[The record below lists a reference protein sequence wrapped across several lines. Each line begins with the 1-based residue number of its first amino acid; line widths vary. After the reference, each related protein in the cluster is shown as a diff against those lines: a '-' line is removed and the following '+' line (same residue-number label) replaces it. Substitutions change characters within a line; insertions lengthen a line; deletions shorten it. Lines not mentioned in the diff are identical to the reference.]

1 MKKIIVIIL
10 TASMALSCSTVGNI
24 STGDSGTFRG
34 RWWNYYNRA
43 LTSSDTGR
51 YENAIRDLR
60 SAIERREKDQR
71 RSRTYGMHF
80 IDYFPHRELGIIY
93 FNMGKIDRAVSEL
106 ELSLSQ
112 AESAKAI
119 FYLNKARRQQL
130 LDLKIQPAPPE
141 IIVKSPA
148 DDSVVNDFTLIV
160 KGTVS
165 SQGYISRLLI
175 NDIPYRVDLARN
187 TVSFEHPVAID
198 SDTKE
203 ITIVTEDLL
212 GNTSVKSIPLRV
224 DREGPAIS
232 IFDIV
237 REHRGRDEIIRIT
250 GEIDDSTGIVSVT
263 LNDKVIDTGGRKS
276 YEFNVIADK
285 MMFILKAS
293 DRLNNVTRAQI
304 DIAKEL
310 AAFHKKQ
317 APVLLAFSG
326 TDMFSSDNVPP
337 VITLKESADM
347 PAVFVDKY
355 YVEGEVSDNRKVESV
370 IVNARD
376 VLSRK
381 GKKIF
386 FGRLVKLDEG
396 KNRIN
401 IEAFDSSGN
410 RSKKYFTVTRN
421 IPEALQIGNRMS
433 VSILPFDMTNA
444 KNTGEMLAYEH
455 LTGSFVSQKRFNVIE
470 RAKLEQV
477 LLEQKLTK
485 EKLTDPDYSIK
496 VGRLMSA
503 DTIISTTAAVN
514 QNSVEFTATVIN
526 TETSEVMEIK
536 DVYSEDRSASTIKQM
551 MEGLA
556 SKVASGF
563 PLVEGHVIRK
573 EKGFVYTDLGS
584 ESGIKGDTGV
594 IVYRLGQEIKHP
606 LTGKSLGQD
615 MKSLGTAR
623 LQEIHEK
630 FSKAKLSDASGGS
643 DINAQDLVITR

>member
-148 DDSVVNDFTLIV
+148 DDSIVNDFTLTV

-165 SQGYISRLLI
+165 AQGYVSRLLI

-187 TVSFEHPVAID
+187 TVSFEHPVVID

-285 MMFILKAS
+285 MMFMLKAS

-337 VITLKESADM
+337 VITLKEAADM

-355 YVEGEVSDNRKVESV
+355 YVEGEVSDNGKVESV

-584 ESGIKGDTGV
+584 ESIKGDTGV

-630 FSKAKLSDASGGS
+630 FSKAKLSDTSGAS

>member
-51 YENAIRDLR
+51 YENAIRDLK

-285 MMFILKAS
+285 MMFMLKAS

-556 SKVASGF
+556 SKVASDF
-563 PLVEGHVIRK
+563 PLVEGHVTRK

-630 FSKAKLSDASGGS
+630 FSKAKLSDTSGAS